1 MRTFKLW
8 NKQKSASYDLSAGAL
23 VSDVKGLGLKFN
35 KIRTNGVVTAVETTY
50 DPITL
55 GLNFGHDANA
65 YTAFN
70 TFMNFIRDNG
80 RNKFILEYQVNN
92 RTLYADVWM
101 TSIPKSQK
109 TSYNLIQE
117 TLELERETHWYT
129 IESETIPA
137 DPSVLTITNPVDDQI
152 PTIITIQG
160 STSGGLTIEHTDAD
174 DNPIGNVVLAEDVFL
189 AQTLEINGLTK
200 KLNLT
205 VSSGE
210 VVNGYFKINKA
221 ADTFIVLNPGV
232 NKLRIS
238 LGAAASVTLDYRQ
251 WVID

>member
-80 RNKFILEYQVNN
+80 RNKFILEYQANN

-101 TSIPKSQK
+101 TNIPKSQK

-129 IESETIPA
+129 IKSGAIPA
-137 DPSVLTITNPVDDQI
+137 DPTILNITNQVDDLI
-152 PTIITIQG
+152 PTIITIEGPFDG
-160 STSGGLTIEHTDAD
+160 SITVFHDDFYNDEIGRVLVTAALTEGESVVIDGLSKKVTK
-174 DNPIGNVVLAEDVFL
+174 GNANAYHL
-189 AQTLEINGLTK
+189 
-200 KLNLT
+200 
-205 VSSGE
+205 
-210 VVNGYFKINKA
+210 VNKTY
-221 ADTFIVLNPGV
+221 DTFIVLNPGV
-232 NKLRIS
+232 NKLRVVATDLVPNVSIS
-238 LGAAASVTLDYRQ
+238 YRQ

>member
-101 TSIPKSQK
+101 TNIPKSQK

-137 DPSVLTITNPVDDQI
+137 DPSVLTITNPVDDLI
-152 PTIITIQG
+152 PTTITIDGPFDG
-160 STSGGLTIEHTDAD
+160 SLTIFHDDFYNNEIGRILLDAALTEGESVVIEGTYKKVKKGND
-174 DNPIGNVVLAEDVFL
+174 DAYHLV
-189 AQTLEINGLTK
+189 
-200 KLNLT
+200 
-205 VSSGE
+205 
-210 VVNGYFKINKA
+210 NKA
-221 ADTFIVLNPGV
+221 HDTFIVLNPGV
-232 NKLRIS
+232 NKLRVVATDLVPNITIS
-238 LGAAASVTLDYRQ
+238 YRQ